1 MSEQRHTPGPW
12 RMGTPGPNGC
22 YTVGTERGL
31 MTAMVAHS
39 INEPD
44 QAEQA
49 EADARLIA
57 AAPELLQ
64 MLSALECD
72 INTMAYCYDR
82 KPENFWR
89 AMAVAKENAIHAR
102 AAIAKATQ

>member
-1 MSEQRHTPGPW
+1 METKHTPGPW

-49 EADARLIA
+49 EADAKLIA
-57 AAPELLQ
+57 AAPDLLAELEETHA
-64 MLSALECD
+64 ALCFTD
-72 INTMAYCYDR
+72 GYIGSNR
-82 KPENFWR
+82 HKR
-89 AMAVAKENAIHAR
+89 NA
-102 AAIAKATQ
+102 AAIAKATA